1 MKLYATVQSER
12 ATKGQGGNQRLDIQL
27 TVGDSDN
34 PLQAGVVALREIEP
48 NVFVVTYFHDGAG
61 IPLARIEG

>member
-27 TVGDSDN
+27 TVGDSDK
-34 PLQAGVVALREIEP
+34 PLKAGVVALREIEP
-48 NVFVVTYFHDGAG
+48 NIFVVTYFHDGVG